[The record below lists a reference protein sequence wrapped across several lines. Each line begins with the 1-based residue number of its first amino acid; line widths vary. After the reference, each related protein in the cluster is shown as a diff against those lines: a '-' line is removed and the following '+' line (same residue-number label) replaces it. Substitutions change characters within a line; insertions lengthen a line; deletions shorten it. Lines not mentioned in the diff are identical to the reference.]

1 LTLSRFVF
9 FPKFSSLPSRLF
21 LFVARI
27 LLFYG
32 FLKWGEAL
40 ELPRCSAQP
49 AHIFICWPHT
59 ELLFLTHN
67 LTSKSRFNKK
77 RSGYHDLSFLVI
89 FFIRRSNSELHFRGA
104 HETLFI
110 FKNILPSPSFYR
122 RCFIFEPHAHAGLN
136 HAANFCLQE

>member
-32 FLKWGEAL
+32 FLKWGEAFG
-40 ELPRCSAQP
+40 LPQCSAQP
-49 AHIFICWPHT
+49 AHIFIRWPHA
-59 ELLFLTHN
+59 ELLFLAHN

-77 RSGYHDLSFLVI
+77 RSGYHALLFLII
-89 FFIRRSNSELHFRGA
+89 FFLRRSNSELRFRDV

-110 FKNILPSPSFYR
+110 FSHILRCRAFIDDALFSR
-122 RCFIFEPHAHAGLN
+122 RTHTLG
-136 HAANFCLQE
+136 